1 MGGFVGGVAS
11 LICSTEY
18 GMAAAM
24 ADTFVERV
32 FGGQLASSVTCS
44 QCNTVSH
51 MTSCVCVSLLMVYSA
66 P

>member
-1 MGGFVGGVAS
+1 MGGVS
-11 LICSTEY
+11 LTYSIAY

-24 ADTFVERV
+24 ADTFVEGV

-51 MTSCVCVSLLMVYSA
+51 VGCI
-66 P
+66 